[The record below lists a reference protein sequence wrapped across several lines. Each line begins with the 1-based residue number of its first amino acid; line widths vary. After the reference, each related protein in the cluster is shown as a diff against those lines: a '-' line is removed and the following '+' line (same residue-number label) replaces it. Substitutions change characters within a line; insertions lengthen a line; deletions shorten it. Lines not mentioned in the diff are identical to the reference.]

1 MKMGRSIYT
10 VERSKAVLWMYLS
23 NIYIYMYSSLRFF
36 IYISLSY
43 LQHCFIRRIKLPRI
57 FLHSN
62 CFFPFRAK
70 FLLSFPSSLESAY
83 FYFRTSTRVTFES
96 RIRSFSTRRK
106 VSFAIYWNFSLA
118 LEEIFTKDGNI
129 IKEKLSMHEIRWKR
143 YEIEFQQLSYWDFF
157 FFLNDYSWTCL
168 VASDIQMRFQIRN
181 GPWILFDF
189 IFPFQCILCQFDF

>member
-23 NIYIYMYSSLRFF
+23 NIYIYICILLYVFLSTFLSHTYNTALSGELNYPEFF
-36 IYISLSY
+36 STQIA
-43 LQHCFIRRIKLPRI
+43 F
-57 FLHSN
+57 FLFARN
-62 CFFPFRAK
+62 FFYPF
-70 FLLSFPSSLESAY
+70 LESAY

-96 RIRSFSTRRK
+96 KIRSFSTRRK

-168 VASDIQMRFQIRN
+168 VASDIQMRSETGREYYSISFFLSN
-181 GPWILFDF
+181 VSFVNS
-189 IFPFQCILCQFDF
+189 IFS

>member
-43 LQHCFIRRIKLPRI
+43 LQDCFIRRIKLPRI

-168 VASDIQMRFQIRN
+168 IASDIQMRSETGREYYSISFFLSN
-181 GPWILFDF
+181 VSFVNS
-189 IFPFQCILCQFDF
+189 IFS